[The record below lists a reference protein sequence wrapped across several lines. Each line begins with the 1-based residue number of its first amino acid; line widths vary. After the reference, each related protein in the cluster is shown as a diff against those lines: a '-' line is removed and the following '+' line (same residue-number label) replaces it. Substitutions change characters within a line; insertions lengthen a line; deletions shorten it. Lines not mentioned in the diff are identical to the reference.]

1 MGQSGQEK
9 TEQPTAKSGGMPEKK
24 EISSKAGM

>member
-9 TEQPTAKSGGMPEKK
+9 TEQPTAKKRMPEKK

>member
-9 TEQPTAKSGGMPEKK
+9 TEQPKSGGMPEKK